1 MNSVTQILERVQN
14 RLFSDFDVYQLIRLV
29 IIIGGYVFLRTRVSD
44 YLKQQQL
51 KTKIDQDK
59 ELKSQKLI
67 DDPTGEVAEAEAEA
81 LFPDSEG
88 ISRSEKGWGWGK
100 STRRK
105 VKKQQTI
112 FEKEIE
118 KAAVDAQRKLETGYD
133 SDDEIKELL
142 HD

>member
-1 MNSVTQILERVQN
+1 MDSVTQILERVQN
-14 RLFSDFDVYQLIRLV
+14 RVFGDFDVYQLIRLV

-51 KTKIDQDK
+51 KTKVEQDRD
-59 ELKSQKLI
+59 LKAQKLI

-81 LFPDSEG
+81 LFPNNEG

-105 VKKQQTI
+105 VKKQQAI

-133 SDDEIKELL
+133 SDEEIKELL
-142 HD
+142 QE